1 MECRHKIVSKCHE
14 SYKTAFTP
22 QQEEKCTDR
31 FEKHCK
37 ITFNKKTVQHVTKV
51 CYKPM
56 ENVCDGSGVEKCQNV
71 TESSCS
77 TKYIRSEH
85 LKENI
90 SATKYVKLYLFDF
103 EQGSTTYSMVVFV
116 VVAAGSRWHCAG
128 EAAWWRRLPR
138 SAATRSWRP
147 RSRFPRRAATSS
159 HGGSAASWPSCCL
172 NWPRTPSARTFRNSF
187 VR

>member
-1 MECRHKIVSKCHE
+1 MKSTKKSPIMECRHKIVSKCHE

-22 QQEEKCTDR
+22 QQEEKCSDR

-90 SATKYVKLYLFDF
+90 SATKYVKSYLFDF

-116 VVAAGSRWHCAG
+116 VVAAGSR
-128 EAAWWRRLPR
+128 
-138 SAATRSWRP
+138 
-147 RSRFPRRAATSS
+147 
-159 HGGSAASWPSCCL
+159 
-172 NWPRTPSARTFRNSF
+172 
-187 VR
+187 